1 MHYASLVPTNEFR
14 AVIEN
19 VVMAALY
26 VMIPVAMIIV
36 ALAIKLFFWAVD
48 NGQYEDLDSP
58 AHSIL
63 FDDEDPLA
71 LRLAYE
77 EWRKLASKN
86 SFVIRLDQ

>member
-1 MHYASLVPTNEFR
+1 MHYASLVATNEFHT
-14 AVIEN
+14 VIEN

-63 FDDEDPLA
+63 FDDEDPMHKA
-71 LRLAYE
+71 GV
-77 EWRKLASKN
+77 KHQASQQTD
-86 SFVIRLDQ
+86 DQDQHNV